1 MNQPGDD
8 APRSTETARRRIL
21 LVDCDMFFVQVAR
34 LEDPEGAGRAPLL
47 LVGGSASGR
56 GVVTSA
62 DYSVREFGVH
72 SGMPVSQALR
82 LCPRATV
89 VPVPRQACV
98 TRSRAIRECLEAM
111 APVVQAAS
119 IDEFYLDLTG
129 TERLYAG
136 QSLAQTAERI
146 QERVREATGITV
158 SLGGGTVRLVAKLAV
173 ERAKPGGVHIV
184 PPGREAAFLQEHE
197 LADLPGVGP
206 ALLEQ
211 LETRGLRTV
220 KDLIPLQYE
229 WLDRWFGPNR
239 GRWLWERARGIDPS
253 PVDPDPGRKSIS
265 AERTFPR
272 DLPRDSD
279 GDGELDRRLRRLA
292 LEVGESLRAKGLL
305 ARTVT
310 VKLRDADFTTRNASS
325 TLSQPISSDRAILRT
340 AVKLLDDLRDRSGA
354 PVRLLGLG
362 VSSLA
367 ENEGA
372 RQLSLLDSEE
382 LEESDRDRTLSRT
395 GDRIRKRFGRDAL
408 LPGGLL
414 GRPED
419 PNDGEDNP

>member
-1 MNQPGDD
+1 
-8 APRSTETARRRIL
+8 
-21 LVDCDMFFVQVAR
+21 MFFVQVAR

-98 TRSRAIRECLEAM
+98 ARSRAIRRGLEAM

-136 QSLAQTAERI
+136 RSLAETATRI
-146 QERVREATGITV
+146 QRRIREATGITV

-184 PPGREAAFLQEHE
+184 PPGGEAAFLEEHE
-197 LADLPGVGP
+197 LAQLPGVGP
-206 ALLEQ
+206 VLLEQ
-211 LETRGLRTV
+211 LEARGLRTV
-220 KDLIPLQYE
+220 KDLVPLQYE
-229 WLDRWFGPNR
+229 WLERWFGPSR

-272 DLPRDSD
+272 DLPRNPD

-292 LEVGESLRAKGLL
+292 LEVGESLRGKGLS

-310 VKLRDADFTTRNASS
+310 VKLRDADFTTRHASS
-325 TLSQPISSDRAILRT
+325 TLPEPISSDRAILRT
-340 AVKLLDDLRDRSGA
+340 AVRLLDDLRGRSDA
-354 PVRLLGLG
+354 PVRLLGVG
-362 VSSLA
+362 VSSLGEA
-367 ENEGA
+367 GGA
-372 RQLSLLDSEE
+372 RQLSLLDAEDSV
-382 LEESDRDRTLSRT
+382 ESDRDRTLSRT
-395 GDRIRKRFGRDAL
+395 GDRLRERFGPDAL

-414 GRPED
+414 DRPEEPD
-419 PNDGEDNP
+419 EKEDAP